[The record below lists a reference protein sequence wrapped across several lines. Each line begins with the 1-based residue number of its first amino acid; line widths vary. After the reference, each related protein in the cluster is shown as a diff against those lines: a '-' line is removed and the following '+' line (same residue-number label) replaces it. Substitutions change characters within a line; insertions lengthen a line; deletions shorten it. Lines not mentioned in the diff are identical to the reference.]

1 MRLTKLIK
9 NKTDKY
15 LEHFLKYNRINHII
29 QIENENEKYCKD
41 KKEEQKSTQKDISN
55 NNNKESYKKDS
66 YPEFHKEGF
75 PWE

>member
-1 MRLTKLIK
+1 MRLTKLLQ
-9 NKTDKY
+9 NKPDKY

-29 QIENENEKYCKD
+29 QIENEKYCKD
-41 KKEEQKSTQKDISN
+41 KKEEQKDRTT
-55 NNNKESYKKDS
+55 NNKNSEKKDS